1 MNDRTVNFQ
10 LVKMDGDF
18 VPRSQWW
25 NLPRKLM
32 NKIRGIQEMPAN
44 PINHPA
50 CAEILEGGSHAD
62 LRVVYRRD

>member
-18 VPRSQWW
+18 VPRSPWW

-32 NKIRGIQEMPAN
+32 NKIRGVQEMPTN
-44 PINHPA
+44 PINDPR
-50 CAEILEGGSHAD
+50 CAEIIEGGSD
-62 LRVVYRRD
+62 SEMRVVYRRD